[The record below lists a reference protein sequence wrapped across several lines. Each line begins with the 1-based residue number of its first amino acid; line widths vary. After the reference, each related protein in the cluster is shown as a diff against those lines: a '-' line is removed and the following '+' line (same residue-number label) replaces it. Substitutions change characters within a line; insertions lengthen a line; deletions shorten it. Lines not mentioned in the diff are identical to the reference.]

1 MCRMKNVI
9 LKQNFAFTYWIAD
22 AREDEFCPEKIYFIK
37 MQKNYI
43 IRLSIVTM
51 NSKIAP

>member
-22 AREDEFCPEKIYFIK
+22 AREDEFCPEKIFFYQNATK
-37 MQKNYI
+37 LYN
-43 IRLSIVTM
+43 
-51 NSKIAP
+51 